1 MNRGFA
7 GAPAETH
14 SLTPVATNIP
24 VLLERMPH
32 RYPSYLVDAVIQH
45 EPGARLVAA
54 KNVTVGEEFF
64 QGHFPGTPL
73 MPGVLMIEA
82 LSQAAAV
89 LLFERE
95 GRPSDARAY
104 LRGVDNAKFRRQ
116 VVPGDRLRLEVT
128 LGAAAP
134 PLAKAHGVAL
144 IGDQVVAEADLLL
157 TLKAAGRDRS
167 DGRSCTRPPRSAR
180 ARSSGPTRSIGPHV
194 RIGKHCRVG
203 ASAVIDGWTEI
214 GDGTQ
219 DLSRSRPSA

>member
-32 RYPSYLVDAVIQH
+32 RFPSFLVDAVIQH
-45 EPGARLVAA
+45 ERGRRLVAV

-95 GRPSDARAY
+95 EAPVGRGLSSRGGQREVQTAGRAGRSAAPGSDAGRAASAA
-104 LRGVDNAKFRRQ
+104 REGPRR
-116 VVPGDRLRLEVT
+116 RRSF
-128 LGAAAP
+128 
-134 PLAKAHGVAL
+134 
-144 IGDQVVAEADLLL
+144 GDQVVAEAD
-157 TLKAAGRDRS
+157 
-167 DGRSCTRPPRSAR
+167 SCWR
-180 ARSSGPTRSIGPHV
+180 
-194 RIGKHCRVG
+194 
-203 ASAVIDGWTEI
+203 
-214 GDGTQ
+214 
-219 DLSRSRPSA
+219 